1 MNKWFLLDII
11 VAVTLLIIFAGFTM
25 AFATVMPIASKLIGT
40 ATICGTL
47 LLIIRIKEDEED

>member
-11 VAVTLLIIFAGFTM
+11 VAISLLLIFAGFTI
-25 AFATVMPIASKLIGT
+25 AFATVDSIASTLLGA